1 VTRYLPVF
9 PLGNV
14 VVPTQVVPLHVFEP
28 RYRELMSTLV
38 GMGTPA
44 EMGVVLIER
53 GSEVGGGDQR
63 LSTGTVVRLVEA
75 EELPD
80 GRWLAV
86 FAGSHRFR
94 VSGWLPDDPFPQA
107 DVEEIPDPEWDP
119 AHDHALAIAE
129 ESVREVLRLATN
141 LGEPVMRPGFRLAS
155 EPSRA
160 AWELCSVVPLGP
172 LDRQRLLE
180 ADDHAVRLAMLVE
193 LARDLSQVLAFR
205 LGGR

>member
-1 VTRYLPVF
+1 MTGYLPVF

-14 VVPTQVVPLHVFEP
+14 VVPTQVVPIHVFEP
-28 RYRELMSTLV
+28 RYRHLMQDLAS
-38 GMGTPA
+38 MGQPA

-63 LSTGTVVRLVEA
+63 VGVGTVVRLVEA

-94 VSGWLPDDPFPQA
+94 VTSWLPDDPYPQA
-107 DVEEIPDPEWDP
+107 SVQELADPDWDP
-119 AHDHALAIAE
+119 ADDHALAQAE
-129 ESVREVLRLATN
+129 EAVREVLRLATN
-141 LGEPVMRPGFRLAS
+141 LGEPVMRPGFRLAG
-155 EPSRA
+155 EPARA

-180 ADDHAVRLAMLVE
+180 VDDHARRLAMLLD

-205 LGGR
+205 LDGR